1 MAMSSSSIT
10 DSPNSSE
17 SLNGLTIG
25 HKIYFEDVG
34 FGAMPKSASGS
45 SFAAAAASP
54 IKKMKGGGGGGMGG
68 RQHLQQ
74 PPRCQV
80 EGCNLDLSD
89 VKAYYSRHKVC
100 ILHSKSAVVTVG
112 GVQKRFCQQCSRFH
126 QLSEFDQEKRSC
138 RRRLAGHNE
147 RRRKPPPVSLLS
159 SHYGSS
165 SIFDTNNQGR
175 GFLLDF
181 SKNSG
186 IPDIDPHAKSSD
198 RRSMLETQGIGKFL
212 MHPWKNSYEGP
223 PSGHNFYNPGGGTSF
238 PCHETPPEEY
248 YTGGVS
254 ADSSRALSLLSNE
267 PWYSRNRAASNLE
280 VLNNNLMN
288 PHNSAVTNHIPSS
301 SWGFNGNESASI
313 THKMFSESDI
323 GHGQMPQHVANL
335 YSGEHGVG
343 QQDGRQE
350 IGAELSSRFYDSVQQ
365 MHWSL

>member
-34 FGAMPKSASGS
+34 VAAMPKSANAS
-45 SFAAAAASP
+45 SFPAASP
-54 IKKMKGGGGGGMGG
+54 SKKMKPATS
-68 RQHLQQ
+68 RLQH

-80 EGCNLDLSD
+80 HGCNVDLTH

-100 ILHSKSAVVTVG
+100 IMHSKSAVVTVG

-126 QLSEFDQEKRSC
+126 QLPEFDQEKRSC

-159 SHYGSS
+159 SRYGTS
-165 SIFDTNNQGR
+165 SIFDTNNHGR

-186 IPDIDPHAKSSD
+186 MPDMDGHASSGD
-198 RRSMLETQGIGKFL
+198 RRSILQTQVIGKFL
-212 MHPWKNSYEGP
+212 MQPWTNSSENP
-223 PSGHNFYNPGGGTSF
+223 PSDHYFQNAGGGASF
-238 PCHETPPEEY
+238 PSQEIPRGGY
-248 YTGGVS
+248 YAGGVS
-254 ADSSRALSLLSNE
+254 SESSCALSLLSNE
-267 PWYSRNRAASNLE
+267 PWGSTKNRAASDLGVLSDNL
-280 VLNNNLMN
+280 LN
-288 PHNSAVTNHIPSS
+288 PQNSAVTNQIPSS
-301 SWGFNGNESASI
+301 SWGFNGNESAGVS
-313 THKMFSESDI
+313 HKMFSDSDLGL
-323 GHGQMPQHVANL
+323 GHIPQNLAANL
-335 YSGEHGVG
+335 YSGEHGMG
-343 QQDGRQE
+343 EQDGRQDM
-350 IGAELSSRFYDSVQQ
+350 GPDLSSRFYESVQQ